1 MRVLHAQL
9 ANNFSEHNKTIRI
22 IYMNKYRLIS
32 IGVVL
37 LGVSLGF
44 MMNDQAKSDSQTST
58 SAGISTAH
66 SVSVVTAAK
75 QSVSDNLSLM
85 GTIAANNDVV
95 VMSETQG
102 RVVKVNAQVGDYKTA
117 GSVLVEVDDELKE
130 ANYKAAKLSYDKAK
144 NDLERFESLYNDKSI
159 SESQI
164 EQARWAFQSA
174 ESQYIVARRQ
184 YRDTKITTPISGIV
198 TARPVDIGSMLQ
210 GSPQP
215 SVVANIVDISKLK
228 VKISVAEKDV
238 FKLKIGDNVEVTTD
252 VYPNATFDGN
262 VITISAKGDESHT
275 YPVEIRI
282 DNSKT
287 FPLKAG
293 MFGRVNFTLK
303 NKADYVVIPREAI
316 LGSLKDA
323 KIYVIQNNIAKLRSV
338 VVRKEIGTSIE
349 ILNGLNEGEVVV
361 INGQNNLKDN
371 AAVVIRK

>member
-1 MRVLHAQL
+1 
-9 ANNFSEHNKTIRI
+9 
-22 IYMNKYRLIS
+22 MNKYRLIS
-32 IGVVL
+32 ISVVL

-44 MMNDQAKSDSQTST
+44 MINNQEKTESQTSNGTGLTT
-58 SAGISTAH
+58 SH

-75 QSVSDNLSLM
+75 QSISDNFSLM
-85 GTIAANNDVV
+85 GTIGANNDVV

-102 RVVKVNAQVGDYKTA
+102 RVVKVNAQVGDFKSA

-130 ANYKAAKLSYDKAK
+130 ANYKAAKLSYEKAK
-144 NDLERFESLYNDKSI
+144 NDLKRFESLYNDKSI

-164 EQARWAFQSA
+164 EQARWTFQST

-252 VYPNATFDGN
+252 VYPGASFEGK
-262 VITISAKGDESHT
+262 VITIAAKGDESHT
-275 YPVEIRI
+275 YPVEVRI

-293 MFGRVNFTLK
+293 MFGRVNFTLR
-303 NKADYVVIPREAI
+303 NKAEYVVVPREAI
-316 LGSLKDA
+316 LGSLKNA
-323 KIYVIQNNIAKLRSV
+323 KVYIIHNNVAKLRSIV
-338 VVRKEIGTSIE
+338 IRKEVGTNIE
-349 ILNGLNEGEVVV
+349 ILNGLNEGDLVVV
-361 INGQNNLKDN
+361 NGQNNLKDN
-371 AAVVIRK
+371 ATVVIRK

>member
-1 MRVLHAQL
+1 
-9 ANNFSEHNKTIRI
+9 
-22 IYMNKYRLIS
+22 MNKYRLIS
-32 IGVVL
+32 ISVVV

-44 MMNDQAKSDSQTST
+44 MINSQEKNEPQAST
-58 SAGISTAH
+58 GAGMTTAH
-66 SVSVVTAAK
+66 SVSVVTATK
-75 QSVSDNLSLM
+75 QSISDNFSLM

-102 RVVKVNAQVGDYKTA
+102 RVVKVNAQVGDFKTA

-130 ANYKAAKLSYDKAK
+130 ANYKASKLNYEKAK
-144 NDLERFESLYNDKSI
+144 NDLDRFESLYKDKSI

-164 EQARWAFQSA
+164 EQARWSFQNA

-238 FKLKIGDNVEVTTD
+238 FKLKIGDNVEVATD
-252 VYPNATFDGN
+252 VYPSATFEGK
-262 VITISAKGDESHT
+262 VITIAAKGDESHT
-275 YPVEIRI
+275 YPVEVSI

-303 NKADYVVIPREAI
+303 NKAEYVVVPREAL
-316 LGSLKDA
+316 LGSLKNA
-323 KIYVIQNNIAKLRSV
+323 KVYVVQGDVAKLRSIV
-338 VVRKEIGTSIE
+338 IRKEVGTNIE
-349 ILNGLNEGEVVV
+349 ILNGLNEGELVVV
-361 INGQNNLKDN
+361 NGQNNLKDN
-371 AAVVIRK
+371 ATVVIRK

>member
-1 MRVLHAQL
+1 M
-9 ANNFSEHNKTIRI
+9 NNYRI
-22 IYMNKYRLIS
+22 ISIS
-32 IGVVL
+32 VVL

-44 MMNDQAKSDSQTST
+44 IMNSQEKNETQIST
-58 SAGISTAH
+58 GAGTTTAH

-75 QSVSDNLSLM
+75 QSISDNFSLM

-130 ANYKAAKLSYDKAK
+130 ANYKAAKMNYEKAK

-164 EQARWAFQSA
+164 EQARWSFQNA
-174 ESQYIVARRQ
+174 ELQFIVARRQ

-228 VKISVAEKDV
+228 VKINVAEKDV
-238 FKLKIGDNVEVTTD
+238 FKLTIGDNVEVTTD
-252 VYPNATFDGN
+252 VYPNATFNGK

-275 YPVEIRI
+275 YPVEVRI

-287 FPLKAG
+287 HPLKAG
-293 MFGRVNFTLK
+293 MFGRVNFMVK
-303 NKADYVVIPREAI
+303 NKAEYIIVPREAI
-316 LGSLKDA
+316 VGSLKNA
-323 KIYVIQNNIAKLRSV
+323 KVYVVKDNVAKLRSII
-338 VVRKEIGTSIE
+338 VRKEVGTSIE
-349 ILNGLNEGEVVV
+349 ILDGLNESEIVVV
-361 INGQNNLKDN
+361 NGQNNLKDN

>member
-1 MRVLHAQL
+1 MNNYRV
-9 ANNFSEHNKTIRI
+9 
-22 IYMNKYRLIS
+22 IS
-32 IGVVL
+32 ISIVL

-44 MMNDQAKSDSQTST
+44 IMNSQEKNETQTST
-58 SAGISTAH
+58 GAGTTTAH

-75 QSVSDNLSLM
+75 QSISDNFSLM

-130 ANYKAAKLSYDKAK
+130 ANYKAAKMNYEKAK

-164 EQARWAFQSA
+164 EQARWSFQNA
-174 ESQYIVARRQ
+174 ELQFIVARRQ

-215 SVVANIVDISKLK
+215 SIVANIVDISKLK
-228 VKISVAEKDV
+228 VKINVAEKDV
-238 FKLKIGDNVEVTTD
+238 FKLTIGDNVEVTTD
-252 VYPNATFDGN
+252 VYPNATFNGK

-275 YPVEIRI
+275 YPVEVRI

-287 FPLKAG
+287 HPLKAG
-293 MFGRVNFTLK
+293 MFGRVNFMVK
-303 NKADYVVIPREAI
+303 NKAEYIIVPREAI
-316 LGSLKDA
+316 VGSLKNA
-323 KIYVIQNNIAKLRSV
+323 KVYVVKDNVAKLRSII
-338 VVRKEIGTSIE
+338 VRKEVGTSIE
-349 ILNGLNEGEVVV
+349 ILDGLNEGEIVVV
-361 INGQNNLKDN
+361 NGQNNLKDN
-371 AAVVIRK
+371 AAVIVRK

>member
-1 MRVLHAQL
+1 
-9 ANNFSEHNKTIRI
+9 
-22 IYMNKYRLIS
+22 MNKYRLIS

-102 RVVKVNAQVGDYKTA
+102 RVVKVN